1 LQEAVDVASTIDPL
15 ALERIAQELLKCQAR
30 GRVVFT
36 IGNGGSAAT
45 ASHFACDLAKGTR
58 DGGPPTFKVLS
69 LTDNIPVITAW
80 ANDSSYDD
88 VFAEQLAALANPGDL
103 LVAVSVSGTSRN
115 VVAAATMARSCGMTV
130 VSLTGRTGGTLA
142 SLSDVVVKVPSS
154 GMELVEDVHMIIA
167 HSLCVTLRRHL
178 ASTKPSELTLVPERL
193 VG

>member
-1 LQEAVDVASTIDPL
+1 LQEAVEIASTIDPI

-30 GRVVFT
+30 GRVIFT

-80 ANDSSYDD
+80 ANDRSYDD
-88 VFAEQLAALANPGDL
+88 VFAEQLAALASPGDL

-115 VVAAATMARSCGMTV
+115 VVAAAKMARSCGMTV
-130 VSLTGRTGGTLA
+130 VSLTGRTGGKLA

-167 HSLCVTLRRHL
+167 HSLCVTLRRQL
-178 ASTKPSELTLVPERL
+178 AATKPSELTLVPERL